1 MVRTLLQRAFSLIVR
16 GRARTARLT
25 VTPWPVGGR
34 TWLRRCT
41 LLMCGVGLLEGSLT
55 MVGCRNAPM
64 TGRRQFVAIPEQEE
78 IRLGEEAWQ
87 KVLAEQ
93 PRSRNQEQA
102 QIVERVGRRLAAV
115 SGHTDY
121 QWEFQLLQSPE
132 PNAFALPGGKIA
144 VNEGILPICE
154 NEAGLAVVM
163 SHELAHVLARHGG
176 ERMSQEGAV
185 NLAGGVLGKAL
196 DRHPEEKQQRWL
208 NAYGV
213 ASKVGVLLPYSRQH
227 ETEADSIG
235 LNLMARAGYDPQEA
249 PRFWQR
255 FSRQNS
261 RETPEFLSTHPSDS
275 HRASHL
281 QGLLPQALALYRAAP
296 QQLGTG
302 LALGAPAPAAQSTP
316 QIQLAGHE
324 QPHRPRVQ
332 TAVYEGE
339 FLPPIQ
345 RQRSDDEVIW
355 ADVVDVTDH
364 GPLPFPSVPAKPIGD
379 GGWKPAQN

>member
-1 MVRTLLQRAFSLIVR
+1 MVRTHLQRAILLIQSA
-16 GRARTARLT
+16 RAVPRSIALQRE
-25 VTPWPVGGR
+25 GGR
-34 TWLRRCT
+34 IVLRRIG
-41 LLMCGVGLLEGSLT
+41 LLLCGAVLLEGGLA
-55 MVGCRNAPM
+55 MLGCRNAPM

-78 IRLGEEAWQ
+78 IRLGEETWR
-87 KVLAEQ
+87 KILAER

-102 QIVERVGRRLAAV
+102 QMVERVGRRLAAV
-115 SGHTDY
+115 SGQSDY
-121 QWEFQLLQSPE
+121 QWEFQLLESPE

-249 PRFWQR
+249 QRFWQR
-255 FSRQNS
+255 FSRLHTQQ
-261 RETPEFLSTHPSDS
+261 TPEFLSTHPCDA

-281 QGLLPQALALYRAAP
+281 EGLMPQALALYRAAP

-302 LALGAPAPAAQSTP
+302 LALGALAPTAQSTP

-324 QPHRPRVQ
+324 QPSRPRVQ

-339 FLPPIQ
+339 FLPPIE
-345 RQRSDDEVIW
+345 RRRSDDEVIW
-355 ADVVDVTDH
+355 ADAVDVTVP
-364 GPLPFPSVPAKPIGD
+364 GPRPFPAAVPAKPIGD
-379 GGWKPAQN
+379 GGWKPTQN